1 EASRLATAGASKTQ
15 PRAPMPPAAAPIP
28 AVAPPPSSRPT
39 APSGPPVSPT
49 RDRLL
54 NPSGVAGGAADS
66 LPHMPSKYAV
76 ENLAEPPKSLDERL
90 GTTGM
95 VILAAFLAVVAFFLF

>member
-1 EASRLATAGASKTQ
+1 
-15 PRAPMPPAAAPIP
+15 M
-28 AVAPPPSSRPT
+28 
-39 APSGPPVSPT
+39 PT

-54 NPSGVAGGAADS
+54 NPGGVGGAADS

-95 VILAAFLAVVAFFLF
+95 VILAAFLAVVTFLLFWILRGR